1 MSYDDDDDDDDACVQ
16 ICVANAFQESCSS
29 AASAVSQ
36 LPYKH
41 RQSFTSSDSMH
52 ARYSIVDANASATQP
67 PQPIAA
73 RC

>member
-1 MSYDDDDDDDDACVQ
+1 MFGVYSQ

-52 ARYSIVDANASATQP
+52 ARYSIVDANSSATQQ
-67 PQPIAA
+67 QPIAA